1 MVTRGAVFA
10 ILALTLTVKVKG
22 HGRLLVPP
30 SRASMWRDG
39 FNTPKNYDD
48 NQLFCGGF
56 YNQQS
61 HGGKC
66 GVCGDPW
73 QGPRDHEA
81 GGKYATGTIGATY
94 VQGLKVTVTVEI
106 TANHLGWFEFRLCPV
121 NDMKVRATQECL
133 DRNLLAL
140 ADGSGTRYPIGSAS
154 KRYHVDVILPS
165 DVSCS
170 QCVLQWKYH
179 TGNSWG
185 IDPDGRQC
193 TGCGPQEE
201 FYGCSDIAILSRTQQ
216 TTTVPT
222 PPPFTFTST
231 TTTSTDST
239 PPPTTRRRRTTT
251 TAATTTTCN
260 PQATSC
266 SQSDSCAVRAVIADD
281 NVSSTWCWSNCAS
294 GRCKQVLVCVD
305 P

>member
-1 MVTRGAVFA
+1 MVNRGAVVA
-10 ILALTLTVKVKG
+10 ILALTLWMKVKG

-30 SRASMWRDG
+30 SRASMWREG
-39 FNTPKNYDD
+39 FNTPKNYND

-94 VQGLKVTVTVEI
+94 SQGQKVTVTVAI

-121 NDMKVRATQECL
+121 NDMKVRATQACL
-133 DRNLLAL
+133 DSNLLAL

-165 DVSCS
+165 KVSCS

-185 IDPDGRQC
+185 TDPDGRGC

-201 FYGCSDIAILSRTQQ
+201 FYGCSDIAILSRTQP
-216 TTTVPT
+216 TTTMPT
-222 PPPFTFTST
+222 PSSSPFTFTPTSTST
-231 TTTSTDST
+231 TTTTTTSTHST
-239 PPPTTRRRRTTT
+239 P
-251 TAATTTTCN
+251 TTTCN

-266 SQSDSCAVRAVIADD
+266 TQSDSCAARAVTADD
-281 NVSSTWCWSNCAS
+281 IVSSMWCSGNCAS